1 MQKDKEWLIL
11 KNRLLRRT
19 WFKFKCKMTIHSNQ
33 TLRYQ
38 TDKMNTM
45 KKKKV
50 MMINQKLIKVQKQFK
65 EVR

>member
-19 WFKFKCKMTIHSNQ
+19 RFKFKCKTMSHSNQ

-38 TDKMNTM
+38 TVKMNTM

-50 MMINQKLIKVQKQFK
+50 MMINQKLIKVQKQVK

>member
-19 WFKFKCKMTIHSNQ
+19 RFKFKCKMTSHSNQ
-33 TLRYQ
+33 TSRYQ
-38 TDKMNTM
+38 TVKMNTM

-50 MMINQKLIKVQKQFK
+50 MMINQKLIKVQKQVK

>member
-1 MQKDKEWLIL
+1 MQKDKQWLIL

-19 WFKFKCKMTIHSNQ
+19 SFKFKCKMTIHSNQ

-65 EVR
+65 EIR